1 MRFRHKRSGQKA
13 EMDMTPMIDMA
24 FQLIAF
30 FMFAIS
36 FSQNEQDE
44 RVMLP
49 DSVLAKP
56 ANQPMKH
63 PITLHLTR
71 TGAVIYGGQEMPNI
85 DRLRPYLVNERMVLQ
100 GRDRTMSDATVVI
113 RADRFAKA
121 GVVQKLIQMCQE
133 EKFEKFALR
142 AQEDIGP

>member
-1 MRFRHKRSGQKA
+1 M
-13 EMDMTPMIDMA
+13 
-24 FQLIAF
+24 
-30 FMFAIS
+30 
-36 FSQNEQDE
+36 
-44 RVMLP
+44 
-49 DSVLAKP
+49 
-56 ANQPMKH
+56 
-63 PITLHLTR
+63 
-71 TGAVIYGGQEMPNI
+71 

-142 AQEDIGP
+142 PGRRRAVARPP